1 MIKVEVTE
9 EFTLKDFNQLKNIK
23 RKAKD
28 VKGRLYVGDTFE
40 CEESMFKYLTG
51 DNALNKVVV
60 KLIEVIKEAKVE
72 EFVTPL
78 ENKETLEKITNEIEK
93 NVKKSKKKK
102 K

>member
-28 VKGRLYVGDTFE
+28 VKGRLFVGDTFE

-51 DNALNKVVV
+51 DNVLNKVVV

-72 EFVTPL
+72 ET
-78 ENKETLEKITNEIEK
+78 KE
-93 NVKKSKKKK
+93 VKEEQSVKQTKKTTRKKKK
-102 K
+102 

>member
-72 EFVTPL
+72 EVV
-78 ENKETLEKITNEIEK
+78 EKEQ

>member
-51 DNALNKVVV
+51 DNALKKVVV
-60 KLIEVIKEAKVE
+60 KLVEVIKEAKV
-72 EFVTPL
+72 
-78 ENKETLEKITNEIEK
+78 KEAIEK
-93 NVKKSKKKK
+93 EQSVKKATKKTTKKKK
-102 K
+102 